1 MQPVPTRAVMLRQV
15 RDRLSAG
22 GIDEPEADA
31 RALLLE
37 ATGLAPL
44 DLITGAGDALDEG
57 AAARLEGLV
66 VRRLAGEPVGRIRG
80 QRLFWGLPIRL
91 SVGTLEPRHDSEA
104 LIEEAL
110 LRFETRRGQALRV
123 LDLGTGSGCLLLAL
137 LSEWPMARGLGID
150 LSDDAVRTASANAAL
165 NGLDGRS
172 IFRTGSWTTAVS
184 EAESRAGFDL
194 VISNPPY
201 IPAGEISA
209 LAPEVRSHDPR
220 LALDGGPD
228 GLDAYRAII
237 PALAGLIAP
246 GGGAVLE
253 IGAGQEGDVSALARE
268 AGFSRISTRR
278 DLGGHVRAIGLW
290 TS

>member
-15 RDRLSAG
+15 RDRLAAG
-22 GIDEPEADA
+22 GVDEPEADA

-44 DLITGAGDALDEG
+44 DLITGAGDALDEE

-110 LRFETRRGQALRV
+110 LRFKTRRGEALRV

-184 EAESRAGFDL
+184 KAESRAGFDL

-201 IPAGEISA
+201 IPAGEIAA

-228 GLDAYRAII
+228 GLNAYRVII

-278 DLGGHVRAIGLW
+278 DLGGRVRAIGLW

>member
-44 DLITGAGDALDEG
+44 DLITGASDALDEG

-228 GLDAYRAII
+228 GLDAYRTII

>member
-1 MQPVPTRAVMLRQV
+1 MQPVPTRTVMLRQV
-15 RDRLSAG
+15 RDRLAAG

-44 DLITGAGDALDEG
+44 DLITGAGDALDAG
-57 AAARLEGLV
+57 ALARLESLV

-110 LRFETRRGQALRV
+110 MRFETRRGEALRV

-150 LSDDAVRTASANAAL
+150 LSDDAVRTATANAAM
-165 NGLDGRS
+165 NGLDSRS

-184 EAESRAGFDL
+184 EAESRADFDL

-201 IPAGEISA
+201 IPAGEIAA

>member
-15 RDRLSAG
+15 RDRLASG

-44 DLITGAGDALDEG
+44 DLITGAGEALDAG

-80 QRLFWGLPIRL
+80 QRLFWCLPIRL
-91 SVGTLEPRHDSEA
+91 SAGTLEPRHDSEV

-110 LRFETRRGQALRV
+110 SRFEARRGEALRL

-137 LSEWPMARGLGID
+137 LSEWTMARGLGID

-165 NGLDGRS
+165 NGLAGRS
-172 IFRTGSWTTAVS
+172 TFRTGSWTTAVR
-184 EAESRAGFDL
+184 EAERRAGFDL

-201 IPAGEISA
+201 IPAGEIAA

-228 GLDAYRAII
+228 GLDAYRVII

-253 IGAGQEGDVSALARE
+253 IGAGQEGDVSDLALE

>member
-15 RDRLSAG
+15 RDRLAAG

-57 AAARLEGLV
+57 AVARLECLV

-110 LRFETRRGQALRV
+110 LRFETRRGEALRV

-201 IPAGEISA
+201 IPAGEIAA
-209 LAPEVRSHDPR
+209 LSPEVRSHDPR

-253 IGAGQEGDVSALARE
+253 IGAGQEGDVSTLARE

>member
-1 MQPVPTRAVMLRQV
+1 MQSVPTRAVMLRQV
-15 RDRLSAG
+15 RDRLAAG

-44 DLITGAGDALDEG
+44 DLITGAGDALETE
-57 AAARLEGLV
+57 AAARLESLV

-110 LRFETRRGQALRV
+110 LRFETRRGEALRV

>member
-15 RDRLSAG
+15 RDRLAAG
-22 GIDEPEADA
+22 GVDEPEADA

-37 ATGLAPL
+37 ATGLALL

-110 LRFETRRGQALRV
+110 LRFKTRRGEALRV

-184 EAESRAGFDL
+184 KAESRAGFDL

-201 IPAGEISA
+201 IPAGEIAA

-228 GLDAYRAII
+228 GLNAYRVII

-268 AGFSRISTRR
+268 AGFSRINTRR
-278 DLGGHVRAIGLW
+278 DLGGRVRAIGLW

>member
-15 RDRLSAG
+15 RDRLAAG

-44 DLITGAGDALDEG
+44 DLITGAGEALEAE
-57 AAARLEGLV
+57 AAARLECLV

-91 SVGTLEPRHDSEA
+91 SMGTLEPRHDSEA

-110 LRFETRRGQALRV
+110 SRFETRRGQALRV

-184 EAESRAGFDL
+184 EAECRAGFDL

-201 IPAGEISA
+201 IPAEEIAA
-209 LAPEVRSHDPR
+209 LAPEVRNHDPR

-228 GLDAYRAII
+228 GLDAYRAIV

-253 IGAGQEGDVSALARE
+253 IGAGQEGDVSALAGE

>member
-15 RDRLSAG
+15 RDRLAAG
-22 GIDEPEADA
+22 GVDEPEADA

-110 LRFETRRGQALRV
+110 LRFKTRRGEALRV

-184 EAESRAGFDL
+184 KAESRAGFDL

-201 IPAGEISA
+201 IPAGEIAA

-228 GLDAYRAII
+228 GLNAYRVII

-278 DLGGHVRAIGLW
+278 DLGGRVRAIGLW

>member
-1 MQPVPTRAVMLRQV
+1 MQPVPSRAVMLRQV
-15 RDRLSAG
+15 RDRLAAG

-44 DLITGAGDALDEG
+44 DLITGAGESLDAG

-80 QRLFWGLPIRL
+80 QRLFWCLPIRL

-110 LRFETRRGQALRV
+110 SRFEARRGEALRL

-137 LSEWPMARGLGID
+137 LSEWTMARGLGID
-150 LSDDAVRTASANAAL
+150 LRDDAVRTASANAAL
-165 NGLDGRS
+165 NGLAGRS
-172 IFRTGSWTTAVS
+172 TFRTGSWTAAVR
-184 EAESRAGFDL
+184 EAERRAGFDL

-201 IPAGEISA
+201 IPAGEIAA

-228 GLDAYRAII
+228 RSWRRSRAGDRRR
-237 PALAGLIAP
+237 PGRRCLGPCP
-246 GGGAVLE
+246 GGGIFPDQHAARPRRTCARHRAVDVLTSWLFLL
-253 IGAGQEGDVSALARE
+253 GAAGQNS
-268 AGFSRISTRR
+268 
-278 DLGGHVRAIGLW
+278 
-290 TS
+290 

>member
-1 MQPVPTRAVMLRQV
+1 MQPVATRAVTLRQV
-15 RDRLSAG
+15 RDRLAAG

-44 DLITGAGDALDEG
+44 DLITGAGEALDAG

-80 QRLFWGLPIRL
+80 QRLFWCLPIRL
-91 SVGTLEPRHDSEA
+91 SAGTLEPRHDSEA

-110 LRFETRRGQALRV
+110 SRFEARRGEALRL

-137 LSEWPMARGLGID
+137 LSEWTMARGLGID

-165 NGLDGRS
+165 NGLAGRS
-172 IFRTGSWTTAVS
+172 TFRTGSWTTAVH
-184 EAESRAGFDL
+184 EAERRAGFDL

-201 IPAGEISA
+201 IPAGEIAA

-228 GLDAYRAII
+228 GLDAYRVII

-253 IGAGQEGDVSALARE
+253 IGAGQEGDVSDLALE

>member
-15 RDRLSAG
+15 RDRLAAG
-22 GIDEPEADA
+22 GVDEPEADA

-110 LRFETRRGQALRV
+110 LRFKTRRGEALRV

-172 IFRTGSWTTAVS
+172 VFRTGSWTTAVS
-184 EAESRAGFDL
+184 KAESRAGFDL

-201 IPAGEISA
+201 IPAGEIAA

-228 GLDAYRAII
+228 GLNAYRVII

-278 DLGGHVRAIGLW
+278 DLGGRVRAIGLW

>member
-15 RDRLSAG
+15 RDRLAAG
-22 GIDEPEADA
+22 GIEEPEADA

-44 DLITGAGDALDEG
+44 DLITGAGEALDAG
-57 AAARLEGLV
+57 AAARLESLV

-110 LRFETRRGQALRV
+110 SRFEARRGEALRV

-184 EAESRAGFDL
+184 EAECRAGFDL

-201 IPAGEISA
+201 IPAEEIAA

-246 GGGAVLE
+246 GGGTVLE
-253 IGAGQEGDVSALARE
+253 IGAGQASDVSALART
-268 AGFSRISTRR
+268 AGFAEISTRR

>member
-15 RDRLSAG
+15 RDRLAAG
-22 GIDEPEADA
+22 GVDEPEADA

-44 DLITGAGDALDEG
+44 DLITGAGDALDEE

-110 LRFETRRGQALRV
+110 LRFKTRRGEALRV

-172 IFRTGSWTTAVS
+172 VFRTGSWTTAVS
-184 EAESRAGFDL
+184 KAESRAGFDL

-201 IPAGEISA
+201 IPAGEIAA

-228 GLDAYRAII
+228 GLNAYRVII

-278 DLGGHVRAIGLW
+278 DLGGRVRAIGLW

>member
-1 MQPVPTRAVMLRQV
+1 MLRQV

-44 DLITGAGDALDEG
+44 DLITGAGDALEAE
-57 AAARLEGLV
+57 AAARLESLV

-110 LRFETRRGQALRV
+110 LRFETRRGEALRV

-172 IFRTGSWTTAVS
+172 IFRNGSWTTAVS

>member
-1 MQPVPTRAVMLRQV
+1 MLRQV
-15 RDRLSAG
+15 RGQLAEAG
-22 GIDEPEADA
+22 IGEAEADA

-44 DLITGAGDALDEG
+44 DLITGAGEVLDAPTL
-57 AAARLEGLV
+57 AHLEGLV
-66 VRRLAGEPVGRIRG
+66 RRRLAGEPVGRIRG
-80 QRLFWGLPIRL
+80 QRQFWGLPMRL

-110 LRFETRRGQALRV
+110 SRFDARRGDALRV

-137 LSEWPMARGLGID
+137 LSEWPKAQGLGID
-150 LSDDAVRTASANAAL
+150 VSEDAVRTAAANAML
-165 NGLDGRS
+165 NGLARRS
-172 IFRTGSWTTAVS
+172 AFRAGSWTAALS
-184 EAESRAGFDL
+184 EAERRAGFDL

-201 IPAGEISA
+201 IPAGDVA
-209 LAPEVRSHDPR
+209 GLAPEVRDHDPL
-220 LALDGGPD
+220 LALDGGAD
-228 GLDAYRAII
+228 GLDAYRIII

-253 IGAGQEGDVSALARE
+253 IGAGQDADVSALAHG
-268 AGFSRISTRR
+268 AGFATISRRR

-290 TS
+290 TP

>member
-1 MQPVPTRAVMLRQV
+1 MQPVPTRAMMLRQV
-15 RDRLSAG
+15 RDRLAAG

-110 LRFETRRGQALRV
+110 LRFETRRGEALRV

-201 IPAGEISA
+201 IPAGEIAA
-209 LAPEVRSHDPR
+209 LALEVRSHDPR